1 MLTIQSLI
9 LEYYIPLS
17 VIIVANMNSR
27 LPKIVKALLT
37 NAGSSVL
44 DFIFSPRLD
53 HTIMATT
60 PPLVVMEDIITI
72 PVSPPPKSAKNLD
85 INMKTMAHS
94 LPFTYCISTPVL
106 KPTFGTTSGKL
117 WIFLER
123 PRYNIAKAIKNIN
136 NDPMRFIAT
145 PTGLSSSKEST
156 AKPQIKCMEIKPMTI
171 PAMSGI
177 LLFLPWTTA
186 WTVQVML
193 FGPGVIKAARSSI
206 SKYAKES
213 HGMVVA
219 YYSNV

>member
-1 MLTIQSLI
+1 MI
-9 LEYYIPLS
+9 LETYIPLS
-17 VIIVANMNSR
+17 VMNVANMKSR
-27 LPKIVKALLT
+27 LPKMVKAFFT
-37 NAGSSVL
+37 KAGSSVL

-85 INMKTMAHS
+85 INMKTMTHS
-94 LPFTYCISTPVL
+94 LPLTYCIKTPVL

-156 AKPQIKCMEIKPMTI
+156 AKPQIKCMEMKPMTI

-177 LLFLPWTTA
+177 LLFLP
-186 WTVQVML
+186 
-193 FGPGVIKAARSSI
+193 
-206 SKYAKES
+206 
-213 HGMVVA
+213 
-219 YYSNV
+219 